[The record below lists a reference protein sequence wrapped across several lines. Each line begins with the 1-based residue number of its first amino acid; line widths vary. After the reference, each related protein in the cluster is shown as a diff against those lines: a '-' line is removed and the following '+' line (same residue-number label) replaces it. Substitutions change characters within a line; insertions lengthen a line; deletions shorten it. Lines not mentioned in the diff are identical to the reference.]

1 MNPISDIQR
10 EQLSAYVDGAL
21 PDRERLAVEQQL
33 QADSALAAE
42 LRELQTTVAM
52 LRDMPPVRAP
62 RSFTLDP
69 ATVAPR
75 RSWAFGWQRW
85 ATVLGML
92 VLMATVGLNLALG
105 ERTLTTAAT
114 SAPAA
119 NRSDLSEPMADS
131 AAAATA
137 APAAAAEAPPPA
149 APTEALAAGAAAPA
163 AAATTA
169 PAADLAQPVP
179 ATGSAKLLATTV
191 PYPVPLTAGG
201 AAQANGTAA
210 PTMDTAGAA
219 QFTQESSIATP
230 SNENEMGGL
239 TLAPLDNTDTSSPDT
254 RELTQDQQ
262 LAAPAPVADPNAN
275 MVAADESPV
284 LWLLFVVALL
294 LGIVGAVAVTLAVRR
309 LDKRNRNE

>member
-1 MNPISDIQR
+1 MNPISPIQR

-52 LRDMPPVRAP
+52 LRDMPPVHAP

-75 RSWAFGWQRW
+75 RSWALGWQRW

-105 ERTLTTAAT
+105 ERTGTTAAT

-119 NRSDLSEPMADS
+119 NRNAFSEPMAD
-131 AAAATA
+131 
-137 APAAAAEAPPPA
+137 
-149 APTEALAAGAAAPA
+149 GA

-169 PAADLAQPVP
+169 PAAEAAIMPASPPAAATSASAAELAQPVP
-179 ATGSAKLLATTV
+179 ATGSAKLSATTV
-191 PYPVPLTAGG
+191 PDLAPSAASG
-201 AAQANGTAA
+201 AAQANDTAA
-210 PTMDTAGAA
+210 ATMDPAGAEFSQQA
-219 QFTQESSIATP
+219 PFATTP
-230 SNENEMGGL
+230 SNENETGGL
-239 TLAPLDNTDTSSPDT
+239 TLAPLDTTDTSSPDT
-254 RELTQDQQ
+254 PDLTQDQQ
-262 LAAPAPVADPNAN
+262 LAVPAPVADPNAN
-275 MVAADESPV
+275 MIAADESPA
-284 LWLLFVVALL
+284 LWLLFVLALV

>member
-1 MNPISDIQR
+1 MNPISPIQR

-75 RSWAFGWQRW
+75 RSWALGWQRW

-105 ERTLTTAAT
+105 ERTQTAAT

-119 NRSDLSEPMADS
+119 DRQALTDPMADS
-131 AAAATA
+131 AAAATT
-137 APAAAAEAPPPA
+137 APAAEAAIMPASPPA
-149 APTEALAAGAAAPA
+149 A
-163 AAATTA
+163 ATSA
-169 PAADLAQPVP
+169 SAADLAQPVP
-179 ATGSAKLLATTV
+179 ATGSAKLSATTV
-191 PYPVPLTAGG
+191 PDLAPSAASG
-201 AAQANGTAA
+201 AAQANDTAA
-210 PTMDTAGAA
+210 ATMDPAGAEFSQQA
-219 QFTQESSIATP
+219 PFATTP
-230 SNENEMGGL
+230 SNENETGGL
-239 TLAPLDNTDTSSPDT
+239 TLAPLDTTDTSSPDT
-254 RELTQDQQ
+254 RDLTQDQQ
-262 LAAPAPVADPNAN
+262 LAVPAPVADPNAN
-275 MVAADESPV
+275 MIAADESPA
-284 LWLLFVVALL
+284 LWLLFVLALV

>member
-1 MNPISDIQR
+1 MNPISPIQR

-52 LRDMPPVRAP
+52 LRDMPPVHAP

-75 RSWAFGWQRW
+75 RSWALGWQRW

-105 ERTLTTAAT
+105 ERTQTAAT

-119 NRSDLSEPMADS
+119 DRQALTDPMADS
-131 AAAATA
+131 AAAATT
-137 APAAAAEAPPPA
+137 APAAAAVPA
-149 APTEALAAGAAAPA
+149 AP
-163 AAATTA
+163 AATTA
-169 PAADLAQPVP
+169 PAAELAQPVP
-179 ATGSAKLLATTV
+179 ATGSAKLSATTV
-191 PYPVPLTAGG
+191 PDLAPSAASG
-201 AAQANGTAA
+201 AAQANDTAA
-210 PTMDTAGAA
+210 ATMDPAGAEFSQQA
-219 QFTQESSIATP
+219 PFATTP
-230 SNENEMGGL
+230 SNENETGGL
-239 TLAPLDNTDTSSPDT
+239 TLAPLDTTDTSSPDT
-254 RELTQDQQ
+254 RDLTQDQQ
-262 LAAPAPVADPNAN
+262 LAVPAPVADPNAN
-275 MVAADESPV
+275 MIAADESPA
-284 LWLLFVVALL
+284 LWLLFVLALV